1 MPGHRAPHVPVR
13 LLPHG
18 ERTGMTAPTATL
30 PWGPSTT
37 RGRWQT
43 WPAPSTHAES
53 KGVPCHA
60 RPEYPGAPSTPGS
73 ETGREAP
80 RHSEGTAPPINAYAA
95 PSPPSSRPGVPP
107 AGGADCPSRPTKRG
121 TSATTTKTE
130 RSRADLNTHTH
141 ATGAQQ
147 DEQHTD
153 SRHTTG
159 RADQQHDSI
168 TTQHINT
175 MHDHATL

>member
-1 MPGHRAPHVPVR
+1 PYS
-13 LLPHG
+13 
-18 ERTGMTAPTATL
+18 RTSRGPPT
-30 PWGPSTT
+30 TT

-53 KGVPCHA
+53 KGAPCHA
-60 RPEYPGAPSTPGS
+60 RPASPGAPSTPGS

-80 RHSEGTAPPINAYAA
+80 RHSEGTAPPINAYAV
-95 PSPPSSRPGVPP
+95 PSPPSSRPGGPP
-107 AGGADCPSRPTKRG
+107 AGGADYPSHPTNHG

-147 DEQHTD
+147 DEPHTD

-159 RADQQHDSI
+159 RTDLRRDHSATRHSI
-168 TTQHINT
+168 N
-175 MHDHATL
+175 MHHHATP